1 MDRGRQRETFR
12 DINTDI
18 NVSISVST
26 SLLLTLSLTL
36 SLFNFV
42 HSVSILLFLSSSLSL
57 YLSLSLTLSL
67 SLFLFDIGHGVK
79 IVSLL
84 HGCIFFSFSATN
96 SFFPHTFPVNPM
108 SPFVSDAIRQA
119 NCGRPFIVYAGSQC
133 GDAVT
138 KPALMIIT
146 S

>member
-1 MDRGRQRETFR
+1 MDRGRQRETFS

-42 HSVSILLFLSSSLSL
+42 HSVSFLLFLSSS
-57 YLSLSLTLSL
+57 LSLSLTLSL

-108 SPFVSDAIRQA
+108 GPFVSDAIRQA